1 MQRLAKILKQLRKQA
16 GMTQKQLA
24 AKSGITQISVSRLER
39 GENSYIFTL
48 IAALR
53 VFGYNLTV
61 APRKTQGGP
70 ISAQENGEEH
80 KEGGENELADNSF

>member
-1 MQRLAKILKQLRKQA
+1 
-16 GMTQKQLA
+16 
-24 AKSGITQISVSRLER
+24 
-39 GENSYIFTL
+39 
-48 IAALR
+48 

-70 ISAQENGEEH
+70 ILAQENGEEH